1 MAKTFRRRDLD
12 DDEDET
18 LQDGKAV
25 RLPMMMRD
33 SRPPHWQDAADKY
46 FENRAANSR
55 VTGITGMPKSLHQP
69 GFRFSDANANKAAL
83 DAAYR
88 AEAEYLENA
97 WKGADKEG
105 YAPTSEGM
113 TCTVQGSAYPN
124 DYGAPGHIRRGADGS
139 LVCVPDR
146 KSSAGDRAM
155 TMDQIYEEYD
165 AALRVAYKSSR

>member
-55 VTGITGMPKSLHQP
+55 VTGITGMPRKSLHQP

-113 TCTVQGSAYPN
+113 TCTVQ
-124 DYGAPGHIRRGADGS
+124 
-139 LVCVPDR
+139 
-146 KSSAGDRAM
+146 
-155 TMDQIYEEYD
+155 
-165 AALRVAYKSSR
+165 AALIRMTTARLGTSGVAPMARWFVSPIANLPRAIVQ